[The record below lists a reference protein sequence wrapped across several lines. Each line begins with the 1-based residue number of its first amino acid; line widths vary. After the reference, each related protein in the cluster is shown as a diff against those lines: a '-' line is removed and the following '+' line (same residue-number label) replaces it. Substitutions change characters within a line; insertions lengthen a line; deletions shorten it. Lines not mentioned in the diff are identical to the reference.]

1 MDHFDALRA
10 YVRLVELG
18 SFTAVANEQQVTQP
32 TVSKWIAALEDEL
45 GVQLLDRTTRGVR
58 VTTAGEAFHQRAL
71 EVLETW
77 EQAVG
82 ATRGQHAKPQGRLRV
97 SVPVVFGDR
106 FVAPLMPAFLSEHP
120 AIELDLRFS
129 DAYVDL
135 VSDGIDV
142 AIRVGRPVDS
152 SYRARVLADTP
163 RRLVASPA
171 FIEAHG
177 APESLAALAKLPC
190 LLHSGLGTN
199 QTWELAEGDGKPTSV
214 SVSGRVSANHSATLA
229 QLAIAGHGVA
239 LLASWLVD
247 DALADGR
254 LVRLLPDHEPPRA
267 PIQALMA
274 STRHVPSRVR
284 AFVDHLAQGLTD
296 LA

>member
-1 MDHFDALRA
+1 MDHFEALRA

-18 SFTAVANEQQVTQP
+18 SFTAVAKEQQVTQP
-32 TVSKWIAALEDEL
+32 TVSKWVAALEDEL

-58 VTTAGEAFHQRAL
+58 VTPAGEAFQQRAL
-71 EVLETW
+71 EVLGAW
-77 EQAVG
+77 EEAVG
-82 ATRGQHAKPQGRLRV
+82 ATRGQHAKAQGRLRV

-106 FVAPLMPAFLSEHP
+106 FIAPLMPSFLSEHP
-120 AIELDLRFS
+120 GVELDLRFS
-129 DAYVDL
+129 DRYVDL
-135 VSDGIDV
+135 VSDGVDV

-171 FIEAHG
+171 FVESHG
-177 APESLAALAKLPC
+177 APDSLGALAELPC
-190 LLHSGLGTN
+190 LLHSGLGT
-199 QTWELAEGDGKPTSV
+199 QQSWELAKDGATRSV
-214 SVSGRVSANHSATLA
+214 SVQGRISANHSATLA
-229 QLAIAGHGVA
+229 KLAVAGHGVA

-284 AFVDHLAQGLTD
+284 AFVDHLAEGLAD